1 MNPNVMSRQERTV
14 LNRFASQEL
23 ERRQNAGIKSSGLLS
38 MLVPK
43 ESDLVSRVEK
53 GSFSIL
59 CGSNHLLYGFH
70 KHRTICV
77 EYARRIDYHS

>member
-1 MNPNVMSRQERTV
+1 MNPNVMSRQGRTV

-23 ERRQNAGIKSSGLLS
+23 ERRQNAGIKSSHLLS
-38 MLVPK
+38 MLMPK

-53 GSFSIL
+53 GSFSVL

-70 KHRTICV
+70 KHWTICV
-77 EYARRIDYHS
+77 EYARRIDHHS